1 MEDRIV
7 DYSQPLLA
15 IKQNIK
21 RLENALL
28 KNNRAEAEAILNSN
42 VVEHII
48 MRTWIKH
55 ENYQ

>member
-1 MEDRIV
+1 MEDKII
-7 DYSQPLLA
+7 DYAQPLLA

-28 KNNRAEAEAILNSN
+28 KNNHAEAEAIVNSN

-55 ENYQ
+55 ENHQ

>member
-1 MEDRIV
+1 MEDKII
-7 DYSQPLLA
+7 DYAQPLLA

-21 RLENALL
+21 MLENALL
-28 KNNRAEAEAILNSN
+28 KKRHAEAEAIINSN

-55 ENYQ
+55 ADN